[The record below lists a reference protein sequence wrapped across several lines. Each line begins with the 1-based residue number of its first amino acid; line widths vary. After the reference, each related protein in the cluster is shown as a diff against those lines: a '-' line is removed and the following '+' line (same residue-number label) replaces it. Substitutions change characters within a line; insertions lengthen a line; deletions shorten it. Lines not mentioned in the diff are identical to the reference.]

1 MPCRFLKNDT
11 FLYHKKCQINFFKG
25 NDLFSVVP
33 RVTAVLASNS
43 ISAVTPH
50 GVLLFLTLSSS
61 PSSLGICIFSP
72 RRIDDAKFVS
82 LT

>member
-25 NDLFSVVP
+25 SDLFSVVP

-50 GVLLFLTLSSS
+50 GVLLFLTLSSM
-61 PSSLGICIFSP
+61 SLIIGDMYF
-72 RRIDDAKFVS
+72 
-82 LT
+82 